1 MEAIDF
7 KRWLK
12 TTMGLDA
19 EAVGPGV
26 VERAVAARMRA
37 LALSEADAYWR
48 RLLAQPLEQQELIEA
63 VVVPETWFFRG
74 VEAFDALARAS
85 APALAAPARAPLR
98 LLSLP
103 CSTGEEPYTLA
114 MALLDAGWTP
124 ERLRIDAYDI
134 SERALA
140 KAGHAVYGANSF
152 RGRDLRYRERHF
164 RALGHGRWQLSEQ
177 ARGCVRF
184 HRANV
189 LDLDFLPR
197 EATYDAVFCRNLLIY
212 FDPETQVRTIGV
224 LARSLAADGL
234 LFVGAAETGL
244 LLSLGYASAQIPM
257 AAAFRR
263 QRTAPA
269 PASVPEPW
277 RAPTLA
283 PLPAARAKPAA
294 VAAGGAANL
303 SGAKTSLAGQTAVS
317 APAVRSAATG
327 ATALS
332 GRRAAAT
339 AAAAPL
345 GSALDSALDSALERA
360 RRLADGGDFAQA
372 AQLCRAHLDAHGPS
386 ADALCLLGVIH
397 GAGGDDAAAEE
408 CLRKALYLQPD
419 HAESLMHL
427 ALLLDS
433 KGDAAGAR
441 LMRQRA
447 SRHRDR
453 TG

>member
-1 MEAIDF
+1 MDAAAF

-26 VERAVAARMRA
+26 IERAIAGRMRAVAAA
-37 LALSEADAYWR
+37 DADAYWR
-48 RLLAQPLEQQELIEA
+48 RLQAQPLEQQELIEA

-74 VEAFDALARAS
+74 VEAFDALARAF
-85 APALAAPARAPLR
+85 APRLGEPGAAPVR

-114 MALLDAGWTP
+114 MALLDAGWP
-124 ERLRIDAYDI
+124 PQRLRIDAYDI

-152 RGRDLRYRERHF
+152 RGGDLRYRERHF
-164 RALGHGRWQLSEQ
+164 RALGHGRWQLSD
-177 ARGCVRF
+177 AVRGCVRL

-189 LDLDFLPR
+189 LDIDFLPD
-197 EATYDAVFCRNLLIY
+197 AASFDAVFCRNLLIY
-212 FDPETQVRTIGV
+212 FDQDTQVRTVGV
-224 LARSLAADGL
+224 LARALAADGL

-257 AAAFRR
+257 AAAFRN
-263 QRTAPA
+263 QRGAPA
-269 PASVPEPW
+269 PPPATPSPW
-277 RAPTLA
+277 RAPALA
-283 PLPAARAKPAA
+283 PLPAAAARARPFAAAALAARPAP
-294 VAAGGAANL
+294 
-303 SGAKTSLAGQTAVS
+303 T
-317 APAVRSAATG
+317 APA
-327 ATALS
+327 
-332 GRRAAAT
+332 
-339 AAAAPL
+339 AAAAP
-345 GSALDSALDSALERA
+345 AQAADDSLQQA
-360 RRLADGGDFAQA
+360 RRLADNGDFAQA
-372 AQLCRAHLDAHGPS
+372 ERLCQAHLRAHGPN
-386 ADALCLLGVIH
+386 AEALCLLGVIY
-397 GAGGDDAAAEE
+397 GADGADARAEDAF
-408 CLRKALYLQPD
+408 RKALYLQPD

-447 SRHRDR
+447 ARHRGR
-453 TG
+453 NA